1 MPWVAVAD
9 AAACPPGEC
18 RRVEAAGWPIA
29 LANVD
34 GAFHAIENT
43 CPHMGG
49 PLGDG
54 YLDGTTL
61 LCPWHA
67 WRFDVT
73 SGCALVNAAVRV
85 RTFPVRVDAGRI
97 EVEIPE

>member
-1 MPWVAVAD
+1 MAWIELGPV
-9 AAACPPGEC
+9 AACPPGEC
-18 RRVEAAGWPIA
+18 RRATAAGWALA
-29 LANVD
+29 LANV
-34 GAFHAIENT
+34 GGTFHAIENT

-49 PLGDG
+49 PLGEG

-73 SGCALVNAAVRV
+73 TGCALVNPNVRV
-85 RTFPVRVDAGRI
+85 RTFPVRVADGRV
-97 EVEIPE
+97 EVDVPE